1 MGRCWVVINGGAE
14 ACKSG
19 LPSLP
24 CLGPLPSP
32 LSSAPCP
39 PLSLFSPCSPFSST
53 PIPPHLVSHELRA
66 CLEHVGQQPLEQGL
80 KALPVLGGDAVPVL
94 GGAIVQVVDGVEV
107 EVLAVPGGE
116 QGGGKCV
123 RVW

>member
-1 MGRCWVVINGGAE
+1 MGGLKPVHR
-14 ACKSG
+14 ACHPYPT
-19 LPSLP
+19 LAP
-24 CLGPLPSP
+24 CLP
-32 LSSAPCP
+32 LSHLPLAL
-39 PLSLFSPCSPFSST
+39 LSLFSSPCSPFSST

-107 EVLAVPGGE
+107 EVFAVPGGE
-116 QGGGKCV
+116 HGGGKCV